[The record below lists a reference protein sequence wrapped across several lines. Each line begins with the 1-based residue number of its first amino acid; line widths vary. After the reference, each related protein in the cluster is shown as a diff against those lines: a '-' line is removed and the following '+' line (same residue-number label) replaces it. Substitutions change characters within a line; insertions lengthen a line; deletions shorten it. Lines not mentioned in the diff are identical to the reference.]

1 MRANGSHEHALTH
14 TVVGDDDHG
23 AYSPN
28 GKKITFESDRNDQVD
43 FNDDIFTMRANGTH
57 QRSITNTADR
67 DEDDPN
73 WGPKPG

>member
-1 MRANGSHEHALTH
+1 
-14 TVVGDDDHG
+14 
-23 AYSPN
+23 
-28 GKKITFESDRNDQVD
+28 
-43 FNDDIFTMRANGTH
+43 MRANGTH